1 MDNTSQRETLIELR
15 HIHKIVLSGREEVR
29 ANDDIS
35 LKIDRGEFVAIVGK
49 SGSGKSTS

>member
-15 HIHKIVLSGREEVR
+15 HIHKIYYLGGEEVR

-35 LKIDRGEFVAIVGK
+35 LKIDRGELWP
-49 SGSGKSTS
+49 S